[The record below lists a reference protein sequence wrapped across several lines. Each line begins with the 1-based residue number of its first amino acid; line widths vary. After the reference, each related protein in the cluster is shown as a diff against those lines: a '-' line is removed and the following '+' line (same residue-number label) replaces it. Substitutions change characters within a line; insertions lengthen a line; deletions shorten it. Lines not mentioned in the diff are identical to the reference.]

1 MTSGYALN
9 QSVTRTSC
17 PSFTCQTCTQ
27 PPPSWFSGVMASGG
41 GTRPPRVAMRRTLPT
56 KYFVIATDAIGNG
69 LATSPSNS
77 TARPRMKFPKYG
89 IRDMV
94 ESQQRLLQ
102 HLGIARVVA
111 VIGPSMGGMQ
121 TLQWGVSHPDMM
133 DALVAMV
140 PLARTP
146 AWTITV
152 LEASRKAI

>member
-1 MTSGYALN
+1 MTRDDVRVRLEPVGI
-9 QSVTRTSC
+9 TRKSIENAIT
-17 PSFTCQTCTQ
+17 
-27 PPPSWFSGVMASGG
+27 GVMASGG

-121 TLQWGVSHPDMM
+121 TLQ
-133 DALVAMV
+133 
-140 PLARTP
+140 
-146 AWTITV
+146 
-152 LEASRKAI
+152 